1 MDPLVPAF
9 VAVLLAGW
17 TDKPAALAAVL
28 ADRFGMRSVL
38 PGALLALA
46 AGFALAVVGGVLV
59 APMLSPNAR
68 ALLLAL
74 ALLSAGGAAL
84 WRGGRFEKLEG
95 WRLPGSLTALLGM
108 FILGLGDR
116 SQFLVFALTARTPN
130 PWLAAIGGTLA
141 AAIPIVAAVML
152 GERGWGALPHRAIA
166 IVSGGLLLLT
176 GAVVGLGA
184 LRLL

>member
-28 ADRFGMRSVL
+28 ADRFGPHAVW
-38 PGALLALA
+38 PGAVLALA
-46 AGFALAVVGGVLV
+46 AGFALAAVGGVLV
-59 APMLSPNAR
+59 APLLTPNAR

-74 ALLSAGGAAL
+74 ALVSAGGAAL
-84 WRGGRFEKLEG
+84 WRGGRFDRLEG
-95 WRLPGSLTALLGM
+95 WRIPGSLTSLFGL
-108 FILGLGDR
+108 FILTLGDR
-116 SQFLVFALTARTPN
+116 SQFLAFALTARTPQ

-141 AAIPIVAAVML
+141 AAIPIVAAMIL
-152 GERGWGALPHRAIA
+152 GERGWAALPHRAIGIGA
-166 IVSGGLLLLT
+166 GSLLLLT
-176 GAVVGLGA
+176 GAITGLGA